1 MKRFTTVL
9 WDLDGTLLDFLYS
22 QRYALQKCFR
32 TAGRE
37 IAEEQMERYSQIND
51 SFWKRYE
58 LGEISKERLL
68 RERFV
73 QLFKEYGIEDIE
85 PGAFQREYEEALGS
99 VVSHKDDSLTLCK
112 ALNGFV
118 RQYVVTNGIS
128 ATQRSKLKLSG
139 LEEAMD
145 GVFISEE
152 VGAPKPSE
160 EFFAYCLER
169 IEEKDRSKILIVGDS
184 LTSDI
189 RGGIQAGI
197 ATCWYRPDTEE
208 NPSPY
213 IPAYEISDL
222 HMIYD
227 ILGVF
232 DTWQSRRD
240 KS

>member
-112 ALNGFV
+112 ALNG
-118 RQYVVTNGIS
+118 
-128 ATQRSKLKLSG
+128 
-139 LEEAMD
+139 
-145 GVFISEE
+145 
-152 VGAPKPSE
+152 
-160 EFFAYCLER
+160 
-169 IEEKDRSKILIVGDS
+169 
-184 LTSDI
+184 
-189 RGGIQAGI
+189 
-197 ATCWYRPDTEE
+197 
-208 NPSPY
+208 
-213 IPAYEISDL
+213 
-222 HMIYD
+222 
-227 ILGVF
+227 
-232 DTWQSRRD
+232 
-240 KS
+240 